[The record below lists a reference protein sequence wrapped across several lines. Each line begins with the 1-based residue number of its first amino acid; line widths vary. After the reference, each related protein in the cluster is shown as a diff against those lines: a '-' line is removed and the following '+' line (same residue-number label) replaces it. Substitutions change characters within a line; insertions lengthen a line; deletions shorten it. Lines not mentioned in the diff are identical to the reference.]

1 MLYKKNKEIYGELVT
16 NICGRSL
23 EINKEMQKALRKK
36 KVKNL
41 KVYDGR
47 DVIAVGFKGRQ
58 KHKAGEFVSSTFS
71 GPKVHDIKRREEKKK
86 EKKRLN
92 KMNRLAGKNK

>member
-1 MLYKKNKEIYGELVT
+1 MLYKKNKDVYGELVK

-36 KVKNL
+36 KVENL
-41 KVYDGR
+41 KVHNGR

-71 GPKVHDIKRREEKKK
+71 GPKVHDMKRREEKKK

-92 KMNRLAGKNK
+92 KLKNLIAKKK